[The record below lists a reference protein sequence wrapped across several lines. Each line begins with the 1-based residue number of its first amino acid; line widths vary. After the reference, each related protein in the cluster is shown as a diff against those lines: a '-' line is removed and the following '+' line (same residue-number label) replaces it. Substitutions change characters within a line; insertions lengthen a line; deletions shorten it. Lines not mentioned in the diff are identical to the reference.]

1 MFIVISAGAQ
11 TVNVAR
17 YLGDRQCAVSLT
29 FDDGMQEHYT
39 LVAPHLDRY
48 GLKGTFGING
58 KYIGDIDDHYS
69 PRMTWEECRS
79 LAAGGHETCSHTWSH
94 PNLYYTGMDSVIM
107 EIEKNDSAIIKEIG
121 IKPMSFLYPFNAY
134 TAAVKTACEKG
145 RTGSRTYQFA
155 LGQRNSGCTLQSVR
169 KWLRDVIDNREW
181 GVAMTHGIYTGWDQW
196 DEPWILWQFFCELAE
211 QQDSVWVDTFSHV
224 QAYVKERDAVHL
236 DVNIVGENIEI
247 SPSLGL
253 DSTVFNMPLTLNISG
268 LNKGSNIKVV
278 QGRQVLMAVSR
289 GDYFTVDIDPYG
301 EKVIISYCL
310 GEENNFFD

>member
-1 MFIVISAGAQ
+1 
-11 TVNVAR
+11 
-17 YLGDRQCAVSLT
+17 
-29 FDDGMQEHYT
+29 
-39 LVAPHLDRY
+39 
-48 GLKGTFGING
+48 
-58 KYIGDIDDHYS
+58 
-69 PRMTWEECRS
+69 
-79 LAAGGHETCSHTWSH
+79 
-94 PNLYYTGMDSVIM
+94 
-107 EIEKNDSAIIKEIG
+107 
-121 IKPMSFLYPFNAY
+121 
-134 TAAVKTACEKG
+134 
-145 RTGSRTYQFA
+145 
-155 LGQRNSGCTLQSVR
+155 
-169 KWLRDVIDNREW
+169 
-181 GVAMTHGIYTGWDQW
+181 MTHGIYTGWDQW

>member
-79 LAAGGHETCSHTWSH
+79 LAAGGHEICSHTWSH

-107 EIEKNDSAIIKEIG
+107 EIEKTIRRS
-121 IKPMSFLYPFNAY
+121 
-134 TAAVKTACEKG
+134 
-145 RTGSRTYQFA
+145 
-155 LGQRNSGCTLQSVR
+155 
-169 KWLRDVIDNREW
+169 
-181 GVAMTHGIYTGWDQW
+181 
-196 DEPWILWQFFCELAE
+196 
-211 QQDSVWVDTFSHV
+211 
-224 QAYVKERDAVHL
+224 
-236 DVNIVGENIEI
+236 
-247 SPSLGL
+247 
-253 DSTVFNMPLTLNISG
+253 
-268 LNKGSNIKVV
+268 
-278 QGRQVLMAVSR
+278 
-289 GDYFTVDIDPYG
+289 
-301 EKVIISYCL
+301 
-310 GEENNFFD
+310 